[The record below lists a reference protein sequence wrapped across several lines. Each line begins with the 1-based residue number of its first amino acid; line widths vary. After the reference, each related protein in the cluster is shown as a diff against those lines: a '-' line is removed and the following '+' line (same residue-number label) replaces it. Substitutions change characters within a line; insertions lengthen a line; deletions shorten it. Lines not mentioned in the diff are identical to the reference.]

1 MQTYSKYT
9 LYQRLCLTNCNR
21 FSLIYSEN
29 DYILFD
35 IILKISMNNP

>member
-9 LYQRLCLTNCNR
+9 LYQRLYLTNCNR
-21 FSLIYSEN
+21 FSVIYSE
-29 DYILFD
+29 YFILFD